1 MEGDAR
7 QIRRMAL
14 EAFNRSAH
22 VERVVAISRSLG
34 DPVVNVAVEGCEL
47 PRVVSIVVAW
57 DISWYEYEVRL
68 DLYEQTVTVDE
79 GRRGDDPRDLPS
91 HRLHPNAVLRSDRVV
106 LTMQA
111 FGVGATG

>member
-1 MEGDAR
+1 V
-7 QIRRMAL
+7 RRMAL
-14 EAFNRSAH
+14 EAFNRSPH
-22 VERVVAISRSLG
+22 VERVVSISRSLG
-34 DPVVNVAVEGCEL
+34 DPLVNVAVDGCEL
-47 PRVVSIVVAW
+47 PRVVSICVAW

-68 DLYEQTVTVDE
+68 DLYEQTVSVDE
-79 GRRGDDPRDLPS
+79 GRRGDDPRHLPA